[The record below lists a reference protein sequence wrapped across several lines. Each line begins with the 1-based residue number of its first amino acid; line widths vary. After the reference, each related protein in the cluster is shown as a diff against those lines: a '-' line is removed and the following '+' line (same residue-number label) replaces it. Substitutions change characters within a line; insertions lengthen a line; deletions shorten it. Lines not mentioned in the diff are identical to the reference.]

1 MNWGFLTDNPNLG
14 LKWFCQKLIHTSYDG
29 IRPLITPEDEFKV
42 IVDYGASYNFSQ
54 LWHNQ

>member
-54 LWHNQ
+54 L